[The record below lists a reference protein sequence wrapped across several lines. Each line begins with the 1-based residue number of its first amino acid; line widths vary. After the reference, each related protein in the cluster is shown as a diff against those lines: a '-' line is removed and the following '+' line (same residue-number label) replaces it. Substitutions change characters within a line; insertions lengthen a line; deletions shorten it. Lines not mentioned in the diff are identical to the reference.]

1 MGNFEKFPNLAR
13 RIEAA
18 HSDGLAKP
26 AVISMPSPNASERPN
41 GPHDIEC
48 IVLHHTAR
56 ASIQSA
62 PFVGRYFQNPQ
73 VKASIHYVV
82 GPAGEIVQS
91 VPDQRRALHAGPSVY
106 RGRQNVNDFS
116 IGVEV
121 MSSFDHSFSEKQYQA
136 LTELISYLMKA
147 HHIPCERVVAYR
159 EVSIAKARAPEA
171 AAFDWGRLKAAL
183 GHQHPSKAVASKPAE
198 GLKKGDLG
206 PMVVELQEDLSTLG
220 YMKVEEISGYFGD
233 STEKAIKLFEGDVG
247 LEVDGIYSAAVKSV
261 MVEVVSSLET
271 LECANEVQ
279 PKDKKAKS
287 LATAQLTSGSRDA
300 HDAAHTQPLVPRTY
314 KVRTGDSLAAIA
326 KRFLGSSSRWQEIF
340 LLNRNQLSNPDR
352 VYPGMILRLA

>member
-26 AVISMPSPNASERPN
+26 TVISMPSPNASDRPN

-56 ASIQSA
+56 GSIQSA
-62 PFVGRYFQNPQ
+62 PFVGRTFQNPQ
-73 VKASIHYVV
+73 VKASIHYIV

-116 IGVEV
+116 IGIEV

-136 LTELISYLMKA
+136 LAELISHLMKA
-147 HHIPCERVVAYR
+147 HHIPAERVVAYR
-159 EVSIAKARAPEA
+159 EVSIAKDRTPEA
-171 AAFDWGRLKAAL
+171 ASFDWGRLKAAL
-183 GHQHPSKAVASKPAE
+183 GQQQPKLVAAKPAE

-220 YMKVEEISGYFGD
+220 YIKVDEISGYFGD

-261 MVEVVSSLET
+261 LVEVVSSLET
-271 LECANEVQ
+271 LESANEVQ
-279 PKDKKAKS
+279 PQKAKTKS
-287 LATAQLTSGSRDA
+287 LATAQLTSGNRDA
-300 HDAAHTQPLVPRTY
+300 HDVTHTQPLVPRTY
-314 KVRTGDSLAAIA
+314 KVRAGDSLAAIA
-326 KRFLGSSSRWQEIF
+326 KKFLGSSSRWQEIF